1 MTAARLLPILAAG
14 LVAHAPPLL
23 AQRPRF
29 DLAAARRVVGVSSPA
44 VSPDGRTLAFLLNP
58 PDYALNRPYTHL
70 NLVDAASG
78 AQRPLTFERPDVSDP
93 RWAPDGRSLAF
104 LASEPGADAPQL
116 WVLSMEGGD
125 ARRLTRAPDGVQSY
139 AWRPDGGAIAYV
151 TQDSAA
157 ADTGEARYR
166 NGFRVGNGDMFL
178 EQPVRPSHVWLV
190 PTAGGEPRRLTS
202 GAWTVEFSL
211 PPGLT
216 PSGLSWSPDG
226 GTLAFVRIPTTETG
240 SGDSTSVALLDVGSG
255 AIHGLTGSHVWEL
268 GPRYSPDG
276 RWIAFRVPRSG
287 YDSWN
292 HVYEAILAP
301 AEGGAAPRSLTRALD
316 RNLFNAE
323 WMPDGASLLVAAN
336 TETTVGL
343 WLQPLDGPAKRL
355 ELGDLVVSG
364 AFGYEVDVGRSGAI
378 AFVATTGDHPAELY
392 FMDSP
397 SASPRRLTDLNAGT
411 ARLALGRTE
420 RVEWNGPDG
429 FHEDGVVVYPPDFDP
444 ARRYPLVLLIHGG
457 PQFSSTTGFS
467 TPAQL
472 LAAEGWIVFEPNYR
486 GSDNLGDR
494 YMAAIENDAGRGP
507 GRDVMAG
514 VAAMRRRPYVDPTR
528 TAVTGWSYGGFMTAW
543 LIAHYPDEWRA
554 AVAGAPV
561 TDWEDMYNLS
571 DTNVAVRY
579 SFGGSPWTGGRMKA
593 YREQS
598 PITYVSRVRV
608 PTLIMSAT
616 RDFRVPPSEAYAFY
630 RALRDRGVETRF
642 IAYPARSHFPG
653 DPVRR
658 LDVMEHWVAWVR
670 DHLGEAGSMRETRR

>member
-1 MTAARLLPILAAG
+1 MTASRLLPVLAAG
-14 LVAHAPPLL
+14 LLARAPLR
-23 AQRPRF
+23 AQEARF
-29 DLAAARRVVGVSSPA
+29 DLAAAHRLVTLSSPA
-44 VSPDGRTLAFLLNP
+44 VSPDGRSVAVLVTR
-58 PDYALNRPYTHL
+58 PDFAENRPVSEL
-70 NLVDAASG
+70 MLVDVATG
-78 AQRPLTFERPDVSDP
+78 ALRPLTFERPDVDQP
-93 RWAPDGRSLAF
+93 RWAPDGRSIAF

-116 WVLSMEGGD
+116 WVLPMEGGD
-125 ARRLTRAPDGVQSY
+125 ARRLTRARDGVQSY

-151 TQDSAA
+151 TQDTAA

-166 NGFRVGNGDMFL
+166 NGFRVGNSDMFL
-178 EQPVRPSHVWLV
+178 EEPVRPSHVWVV
-190 PTAGGEPRRLTS
+190 PSAGGAARRLTS
-202 GAWTVEFSL
+202 GNWTVEFSL
-211 PPGLT
+211 PPAIA

-240 SGDSTSVALLDVGSG
+240 SGDSTSVALLDVRSG
-255 AIHGLTGSHVWEL
+255 ALRGLTGSSVWEL
-268 GPRYSPDG
+268 GARYSPDG
-276 RWIAFRVPRSG
+276 RWISYRVPRGG

-292 HVYEAILAP
+292 HVYEALLAP
-301 AEGGAAPRSLTRALD
+301 ATGGAAPRSLTRALD

-343 WLQPLDGPAKRL
+343 WIQPLDGPAKRL

-364 AFGYEVDVGRSGAI
+364 AFGYEVDVGRGGAI
-378 AFVATTGDHPAELY
+378 AFVASTGGRPSELY
-392 FMDSP
+392 LMDSP
-397 SASPRRLTDLNAGT
+397 SASPRRLTDLNAET
-411 ARLALGRTE
+411 ARLALGRE
-420 RVEWNGPDG
+420 EQVEWSGPDG
-429 FHEDGVVVYPPDFDP
+429 FREDGVVVYPPEFDP

-457 PQFSSTTGFS
+457 PQASSTTGFS

-561 TDWEDMYNLS
+561 TDWEDMYDLS
-571 DTNVAVRY
+571 DTNVAYRY

-598 PITYVSRVRV
+598 PITYVSRVRT

-630 RALRDRGVETRF
+630 RALRDRGVETSF
-642 IAYPARSHFPG
+642 IAYPARSHVPG

-658 LDVMEHWVAWVR
+658 LDVMDRWVSGVR
-670 DHLGEAGSMRETRR
+670 DHLGETGSPREARR